1 MNKILRASVVASLFL
16 LAGGGR
22 ARADHAVAPVPA
34 PFGQKSGSTID
45 MKVVSYDGSVNGG
58 MTVEVT
64 NHGQSA
70 ATFTAQGLYFV
81 PDSNPNEAPQRLGAV
96 GPMQVDGK
104 GQKSELLLAPGERAI
119 VHLDVYCIDSGRH
132 APSPTTAFHLSP
144 ARMPAA
150 LAGQIDSATS
160 KAARDNGGYAAPA
173 AKAAV
178 QSEVWDTRNKE
189 RVKLQGDGSQESN
202 RPVERPRSQNPSYER
217 MPLLQPVPQVVR
229 PVQNNAPTP

>member
-1 MNKILRASVVASLFL
+1 MNNILRASVVASLFL

-34 PFGQKSGSTID
+34 PFGQKSGSTVD

-64 NHGQSA
+64 NHGQA
-70 ATFTAQGLYFV
+70 AAPFSAQGLYFV

-96 GPMQVDGK
+96 GPMQVEGK
-104 GQKSELLLAPGERAI
+104 GQKSELVLAPGEHAT

-160 KAARDNGGYAAPA
+160 KAAQANGGYAAPA
-173 AKAAV
+173 AKSAV

-202 RPVERPRSQNPSYER
+202 APRVQERRYER
-217 MPLLQPVPQVVR
+217 MPQPQPVPQMER